1 MVSQY
6 MKKNIYTSLLS
17 ISILGLMI
25 AALATPWYIWDNT
38 FSEQSFDQTLNP
50 SSGMTTVATSAT
62 LNQTTIVYDLIGF
75 RSIRQMSGSKAK
87 AQSYKAHTLAEM
99 PSVTAIFR
107 VSTSFVLITLILSL
121 AISVFQLIFLNDYI
135 RNKILYL
142 VGMSNFRIA
151 LIAASVVIVISTII
165 ALLALLGVST
175 AFKLDQPVCTEGP
188 CRDFSSSVISVLRFP
203 QRCSEN
209 HHQAGGLMLAATS
222 HSQPFHSPQDCS
234 TLSQAARFLC
244 LPFTTGAYIALQLLC
259 CSPICGKY

>member
-62 LNQTTIVYDLIGF
+62 LNQTTILYDLIGF
-75 RSIRQMSGSKAK
+75 RSIRQISGSKAK

-151 LIAASVVIVISTII
+151 LIAASVVTVISTII

-188 CRDFSSSVISVLRFP
+188 CRDFSSSVTSVFDNGAVKTVTRWGPDAGWYITLAAVPFSIILLYFVVSNRFP
-203 QRCSEN
+203 LP
-209 HHQAGGLMLAATS
+209 AIYDGGPS
-222 HSQPFHSPQDCS
+222 
-234 TLSQAARFLC
+234 
-244 LPFTTGAYIALQLLC
+244 GEAL
-259 CSPICGKY
+259 